1 MTGRPMTDISIRFG
15 RKVFLADS
23 GCFEWA
29 GACNEHGYGVLGRG
43 RRGQLNIK
51 AHRLSYEIFNDTKLD
66 SSVCVCHRC
75 DNPRCVNPQHL
86 YLGTQQENLAD
97 MFRKKRNSPPP
108 LLAGTK
114 NPKAKLDAEKVQ
126 RAFSLRRQG
135 LTTYQIADE
144 LGVCRTA
151 ICSVLNRKTWRSIN
165 VTSNCS
171 G

>member
-1 MTGRPMTDISIRFG
+1 MTGRPVTDISIRFG
-15 RKVFLADS
+15 RKVFLAES

-66 SSVCVCHRC
+66 SSVCVCHHC

-86 YLGTQQENLAD
+86 FLGTRQENFAD
-97 MFRKKRNSPPP
+97 MYRKKRNSPPP

-114 NPKAKLDAEKVQ
+114 NPKAKLDEEKV
-126 RAFSLRRQG
+126 RRILSMRQQG
-135 LTTYQIADE
+135 LTTYQIKDALE
-144 LGVCRTA
+144 VSRTTVCY
-151 ICSVLNRKTWRSIN
+151 VLNRKIWRHIN
-165 VTSNCS
+165 VATNHTC
-171 G
+171 